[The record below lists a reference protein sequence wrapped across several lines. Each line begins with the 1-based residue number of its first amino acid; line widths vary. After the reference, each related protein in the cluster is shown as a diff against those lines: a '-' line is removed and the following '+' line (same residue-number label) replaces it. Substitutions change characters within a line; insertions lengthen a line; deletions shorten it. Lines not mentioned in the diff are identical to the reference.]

1 MVSML
6 FRSLFAVP
14 LAALTFVATA
24 SAQNDGDDS
33 RLADLAPELRPL
45 VDALYTM
52 SEDDLASAEYLY
64 ESLASAEFTPEQWQE
79 VFGKFLEATPFLD
92 IHRIYWN
99 QTIEAS
105 QGQLRA
111 RMISFAGLF
120 TFEAIAQTALANPV
134 PPNVYERLR
143 APINYLVYLVD
154 GMDANTRATLFG
166 MFWDRVKEPGAERL
180 ASALRKGLDERTYP
194 DYIQFGLTMSEFMQA
209 QIEDRNRI
217 GTLMGQPD
225 VLRGF
230 WMSHAIFL
238 FDEDGLTRPH
248 VQSLDSLMSAIP
260 SSLHGI
266 GAFIFPE
273 TTTVE
278 PGAHAFATSIQI
290 LYLPIVSMGNLT
302 DPGEFLRHVGQ
313 PAAPAF
319 TIGAAEQITYAI
331 QEVQFAKNPSL
342 EVRRDSILLN
352 AKGNH
357 EAYVRRDQ
365 IVPVE
370 SYLNDPD
377 TFLPSLAVLWFID
390 SERTFLI
397 GRDLFQLSMRPGM
410 DSVLLLADMLSAG
423 SEAAPL
429 FRTDTS
435 GRVSRGT
442 CQITRTHVTEIRIP
456 RTDRFNIGGPRQAA
470 DLYLPSGIKIG
481 SLSYQFTLNEY
492 GGVEALLPL
501 HPIQ

>member
-1 MVSML
+1 MVGML
-6 FRSLFAVP
+6 LRSLFAVP
-14 LAALTFVATA
+14 FAMLVFVPIAMG
-24 SAQNDGDDS
+24 QDDDFES
-33 RLADLAPELRPL
+33 RLADLAPNLRPL
-45 VDALYTM
+45 VEALYTM

-64 ESLASAEFTPEQWQE
+64 DSLASPEFTLEQWQE
-79 VFGKFLEATPFLD
+79 VFGAFLKDVPFLD
-92 IHRIYWN
+92 IHRIFWN
-99 QTIEAS
+99 RTIEAS
-105 QGQLRA
+105 QGQLRS
-111 RMISFAGLF
+111 RMIGFAGLF

-134 PPNVYERLR
+134 PPNVYERLNG
-143 APINYLVYLVD
+143 PNNYLIYLVD
-154 GMDANTRATLFG
+154 GMDANTRATLFDR
-166 MFWDRVKEPGAERL
+166 FWDAIKEPGAQRL
-180 ASALRKGLDERTYP
+180 ATALRNGLDERTYP

-209 QIEDRNRI
+209 DIEDRRRI
-217 GTLMGQPD
+217 GTLMGQSD
-225 VLRGF
+225 LLRGF

-238 FDEDGLTRPH
+238 FDEDGLTPQH
-248 VQSLDSLMSAIP
+248 VQSLDSLMGAIP

-278 PGAHAFATSIQI
+278 PGTASFATSIQI
-290 LYLPIVSMGNLT
+290 LYLPIVPMGNLT

-352 AKGNH
+352 AKGNF

-370 SYLNDPD
+370 SYLNDPE

-397 GRDLFQLSMRPGM
+397 GRDLFQLGMRPGM
-410 DSVLLLADMLSAG
+410 DSVLLLADLFSAG
-423 SEAAPL
+423 SNTAPM

-435 GRVSRGT
+435 GRVSRDT
-442 CQITRTHVTEIRIP
+442 CQIARTHVTEIRIP

-481 SLSYQFTLNEY
+481 TLNYQFTLNEY